1 MANWTSHW
9 VNKDSTSEVDHLS
22 TLDVLV
28 VTTER
33 SVKLVGL
40 EEQRASDTV
49 AEQIRPVARPRLY
62 EVIVE
67 QLCAHIVDRDMKLG
81 DRLPAE
87 RELAAQL
94 GVSRASLSQALVAL
108 EVQGILSVRH
118 GDGAV
123 LVRRPVGD
131 IAIRALREHAD
142 RLPEVIEAREALE
155 VKLAELAAQRRS
167 DAEMAAIDHALS
179 VMATEITGGDRGVS
193 GDEMFHRSITD
204 AAHSPLLAR
213 LMGEIAEL
221 IRETRIESLSQSE
234 RPKASLEGHRRIAE
248 AVRAQD
254 PTTAGRAMADHIRLV
269 SDVALLRTSEA

>member
-1 MANWTSHW
+1 M
-9 VNKDSTSEVDHLS
+9 E
-22 TLDVLV
+22 
-28 VTTER
+28 
-33 SVKLVGL
+33 GP

-49 AEQIRPVARPRLY
+49 AEQIRPVTRPRLY

-67 QLCAHIVDRDMKLG
+67 QLCEHIVNRDMQLG
-81 DRLPAE
+81 ERLPPE

-131 IAIRALREHAD
+131 MAIRALREHAD

-155 VKLAELAAQRRS
+155 VKLAELAAARRS
-167 DAEMAAIDHALS
+167 DSEMAAIDHALT
-179 VMATEITGGDRGVS
+179 VMASEITEGERGVS
-193 GDEMFHRSITD
+193 GDELFHHAITE

-213 LMGEIAEL
+213 LMGEIAGL
-221 IRETRIESLSQSE
+221 IRETRIESLSQSD

-248 AVRAQD
+248 AVRQQD
-254 PTTAGRAMADHIRLV
+254 PMGAGRAMAEHIRLV
-269 SDVALLRTSEA
+269 SDVALLRPIDG

>member
-1 MANWTSHW
+1 MAEH
-9 VNKDSTSEVDHLS
+9 
-22 TLDVLV
+22 
-28 VTTER
+28 
-33 SVKLVGL
+33 
-40 EEQRASDTV
+40 
-49 AEQIRPVARPRLY
+49 IRRVARPRLY
-62 EVIVE
+62 EMIVE
-67 QLCAHIVDRDMKLG
+67 QLCAHIADRDMRPG
-81 DRLPAE
+81 ERLPAE
-87 RELAAQL
+87 RELAGQL

-131 IAIRALREHAD
+131 TAIRALREHAD

-155 VKLAELAAQRRS
+155 VKLAELAATRRS
-167 DAEMAAIDHALS
+167 DAEMAAIDRALT
-179 VMATEITGGDRGVS
+179 VMESEITEGDRGVS
-193 GDEMFHRSITD
+193 GDELFHRAITE

-248 AVRAQD
+248 AVRQRDSMA
-254 PTTAGRAMADHIRLV
+254 AGRAMAEHIRLV
-269 SDVALLRTSEA
+269 SDVALLRPLEASVE